1 MSWRDIF
8 YKEQENFLMA
18 SLMAGLMDAKI
29 LIFMAVMEEL
39 RLDSLIIRLN
49 ICFSVRACVF
59 A

>member
-39 RLDSLIIRLN
+39 RLDSLIILLN